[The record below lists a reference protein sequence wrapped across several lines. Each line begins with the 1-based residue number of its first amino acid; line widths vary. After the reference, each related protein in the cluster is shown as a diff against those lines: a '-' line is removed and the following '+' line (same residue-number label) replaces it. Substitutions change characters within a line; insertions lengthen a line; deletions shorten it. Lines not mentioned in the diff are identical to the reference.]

1 MPCWWERSEKRKM
14 SRLVGAD
21 KKAVLTQLS
30 SRYNRGE
37 EKSSSKSVFS
47 DACAVKKS
55 CWRPDLPV
63 WLISILVPLVTLSR
77 SLIKLAS
84 KSENTET
91 IIKTH
96 GHAKTSFPRRQCAFP
111 CTTLFS
117 TRSRYG
123 PYDMMNNPDSRSHLK
138 AGNGPVQKFAPPMV
152 FGLPA
157 SHMKIS
163 IAWFYNLVN
172 KNNPLGIK
180 RCHDLSGPVLKCC
193 KNMQEAKRS
202 SKSING
208 SYNGKELARYSKICK
223 VQ

>member
-1 MPCWWERSEKRKM
+1 MPWWWERSEKRKM

-96 GHAKTSFPRRQCAFP
+96 GQAKTSYRDISAHFHVQLCSLLDHGTVHMIWWIIQTAGAIWKPATVQCKSLHPLWFLGCRQA
-111 CTTLFS
+111 T
-117 TRSRYG
+117 
-123 PYDMMNNPDSRSHLK
+123 
-138 AGNGPVQKFAPPMV
+138 
-152 FGLPA
+152 
-157 SHMKIS
+157 
-163 IAWFYNLVN
+163 W
-172 KNNPLGIK
+172 
-180 RCHDLSGPVLKCC
+180 
-193 KNMQEAKRS
+193 
-202 SKSING
+202 KS
-208 SYNGKELARYSKICK
+208 A
-223 VQ
+223 